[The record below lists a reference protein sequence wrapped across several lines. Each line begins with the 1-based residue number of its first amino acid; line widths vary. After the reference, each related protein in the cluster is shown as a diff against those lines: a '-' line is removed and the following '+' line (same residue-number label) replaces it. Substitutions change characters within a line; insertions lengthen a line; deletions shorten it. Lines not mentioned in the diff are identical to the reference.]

1 MRQTKGKFEMCDK
14 TELQNEA
21 DSTHGLSSA
30 ESAVHGRLVIRWIP
44 QFSRWYLCHAATY
57 QNAFGKDVGG
67 FKTRVD
73 AAEFAVSKGFEIEK
87 HKHDQL
93 QNYL

>member
-1 MRQTKGKFEMCDK
+1 MNSDIKEHDEHATP
-14 TELQNEA
+14 
-21 DSTHGLSSA
+21 HGLSSA
-30 ESAVHGRLVIRWIP
+30 ESAVHERLVIRWIP

-67 FKTRVD
+67 FKTRGD
-73 AAEFAVSKGFEIEK
+73 AAEFAFSKGFEIEK

>member
-1 MRQTKGKFEMCDK
+1 MCDK
-14 TELQNEA
+14 TELQGEA
-21 DSTHGLSSA
+21 SAMHGLSSA
-30 ESAVHGRLVIRWIP
+30 ESAVHERLVIRWIP
-44 QFSRWYLCHAATY
+44 QFNRWYLCHAATY

-67 FKTRVD
+67 FKTRGD
-73 AAEFAVSKGFEIEK
+73 AAEFAFSKGFEIEK